1 MWIASGSDFDI
12 DNENTNDT
20 THGTNVKTLAPKMH
34 KNFEGFS
41 EIKIMGLEHQVVSI
55 ENVILHVLMMK

>member
-20 THGTNVKTLAPKMH
+20 THGTNVKSLAPKNAQ
-34 KNFEGFS
+34 KF
-41 EIKIMGLEHQVVSI
+41 
-55 ENVILHVLMMK
+55 

>member
-41 EIKIMGLEHQVVSI
+41 EIKIMGLEHQVVLI
-55 ENVILHVLMMK
+55 EKCHSSCLMMK

>member
-20 THGTNVKTLAPKMH
+20 THGTN
-34 KNFEGFS
+34 